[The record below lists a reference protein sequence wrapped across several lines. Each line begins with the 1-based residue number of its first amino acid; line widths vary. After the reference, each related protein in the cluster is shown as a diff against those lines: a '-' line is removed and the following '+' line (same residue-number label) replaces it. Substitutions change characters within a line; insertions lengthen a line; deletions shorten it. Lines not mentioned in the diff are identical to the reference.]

1 MNSWVF
7 NSTQTPL
14 TKILMNS
21 WVWNILKTP
30 LTKIWL
36 MNSWVRN
43 LGFLSAKLFTSK
55 SFIET
60 KSLLIHHY
68 CLKIFLKICYPLVEL
83 ILRFADLI
91 FSQPNTLWIEA
102 KPYQRSFCTLYQL
115 YSNRNCRI
123 IEQYLKCQDLAP
135 IRSAFEPLLI
145 FTFAFFV
152 A

>member
-21 WVWNILKTP
+21 WVWNILETP

-43 LGFLSAKLFTSK
+43 LGFPSAKLFTSK

-60 KSLLIHHY
+60 KFLLIHHY
-68 CLKIFLKICYPLVEL
+68 YLKISLEVYYQFSEL
-83 ILRFADLI
+83 ILRLADSI
-91 FSQPNTLWIEA
+91 SFQPNTLLNEA
-102 KPYQRSFCTLYQL
+102 EQKLCDRTTVSEMSRSCIDNIGYWAPFLFLLLYF
-115 YSNRNCRI
+115 S
-123 IEQYLKCQDLAP
+123 
-135 IRSAFEPLLI
+135 
-145 FTFAFFV
+145 
-152 A
+152 